1 MLPSCPRV
9 LLSCSWFGCAGCGSA
24 CRLRTKGKDAA
35 CVACLL
41 VAVLAVRAGDDRAS
55 FPGAFRA
62 GRACPELRLAALKV
76 GVEGFCLAG
85 EDAREHDEDHEAE
98 HSSNQDGDGH
108 IRLLPGKHGEKTG
121 KFLYKALATRGC
133 SSRCRGSVQ

>member
-62 GRACPELRLAALKV
+62 GRACPELRLAALGIIAILIVLWFANGGPERADLRGMFLAPPAPV
-76 GVEGFCLAG
+76 G
-85 EDAREHDEDHEAE
+85 
-98 HSSNQDGDGH
+98 
-108 IRLLPGKHGEKTG
+108 PGNAHGPQVG
-121 KFLYKALATRGC
+121 
-133 SSRCRGSVQ
+133 QPNPNIPQ